1 LGIDHLVCVDAPEYQ
16 PGSGAADGT
25 TIHFCDRFGAQ
36 DVARQIEAGDVIL
49 VKASRSE
56 RFEVLAE
63 DIERVVR
70 ATLGESAA
78 EGEQQ

>member
-1 LGIDHLVCVDAPEYQ
+1 M
-16 PGSGAADGT
+16 
-25 TIHFCDRFGAQ
+25 
-36 DVARQIEAGDVIL
+36 
-49 VKASRSE
+49 KASRSE

-63 DIERVVR
+63 DIERVVI